1 MLTREGYPTW
11 PGGAQPK
18 RKIFGHLAIALAAFC
33 QLEEENNLFGTHFDM
48 QYQVHLRKHSSYS
61 THSAS
66 KVKDEQM
73 AENYKAGAT
82 LPLSPLTNVPSSATK
97 FGLNST
103 QLNSTPCEWVA
114 AISNLHPVPPW
125 FELQANKILQIL
137 LFLFL
142 SRFAFWYLTSWF
154 ELSTILWWKSFF
166 LRIWMIY

>member
-1 MLTREGYPTW
+1 MVFDNIKANGKLVNPYFFCKWSRCPIWSMLTREGYPTR

-18 RKIFGHLAIALAAFC
+18 RKILGHLAIALAAFC

-48 QYQVHLRKHSSYS
+48 QYQVHLRKHLSYS

-97 FGLNST
+97 FGLSST
-103 QLNSTPCEWVA
+103 QLNSTPCE
-114 AISNLHPVPPW
+114 
-125 FELQANKILQIL
+125 
-137 LFLFL
+137 
-142 SRFAFWYLTSWF
+142 
-154 ELSTILWWKSFF
+154 
-166 LRIWMIY
+166 

>member
-33 QLEEENNLFGTHFDM
+33 QLEEENNLFGTHFDV
-48 QYQVHLRKHSSYS
+48 QYQVHLRKHLSYS

-103 QLNSTPCEWVA
+103 QL
-114 AISNLHPVPPW
+114 PVN
-125 FELQANKILQIL
+125 ELQPFPICILFIPSLICKQTKFYKSY
-137 LFLFL
+137 FLISLPFG
-142 SRFAFWYLTSWF
+142 
-154 ELSTILWWKSFF
+154 I
-166 LRIWMIY
+166 